1 MVRPVMFKRLFGSA
15 PGRATVAAGSR
26 VYAIGDIHGRADL
39 LREMHELIRA
49 DAKEFPSDRRVV
61 VYLGD
66 YVDRGDE
73 SRQVIDL
80 LLDEKLAGFESIY
93 LLGNHERT
101 LLDFL
106 NDISVAP
113 SWFLYGGV
121 ETLASYGVRLDR
133 RLPSE
138 SACYTQAQL
147 ELRRTLPPRQ
157 LAFLHALELTHV
169 EGDYLFAHAGIRPGV
184 ALDAQAERDVIWIRD
199 EFLESTVNH
208 GKIVVHG
215 HTITDA
221 PETRANRIGIDTGAF
236 ASGKLTCL
244 VLQDDW
250 RGFLSTNRLSRRR

>member
-15 PGRATVAAGSR
+15 PGRATVPAGSR

-80 LLDEKLAGFESIY
+80 LLDEKLAGFESVY

-106 NDISVAP
+106 RDISVAP

-133 RLPSE
+133 RMPSE
-138 SACYTQAQL
+138 AACYTQAQL

-157 LAFLHALELTHV
+157 LAFLHALKLTHV

-199 EFLESTVNH
+199 EFLDSTVNH

-250 RGFLSTNRLSRRR
+250 RGFMSTSRSSWRR

>member
-15 PGRATVAAGSR
+15 PGRATVPAGSR

-157 LAFLHALELTHV
+157 LAFLHALKLTHV